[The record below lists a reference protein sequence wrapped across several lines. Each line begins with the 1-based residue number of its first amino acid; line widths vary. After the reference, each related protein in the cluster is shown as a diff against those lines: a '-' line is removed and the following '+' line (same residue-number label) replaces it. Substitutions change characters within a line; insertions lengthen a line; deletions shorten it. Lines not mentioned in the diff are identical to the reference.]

1 MKIEQYISQLLFRYQ
16 CVTVPGFGAFL
27 TEFQSAQLD
36 ENSHSF
42 YPPKKMVSF
51 NPFIKNN
58 DGLLANHLAQAE
70 KISYEI
76 AVNSIQNEVSHWKTK
91 IQEFGSFS
99 VKNIGDFSL
108 NSENNI
114 VFVPID
120 QINYLTA
127 SFGLSSFVSPAV
139 KREVYKEEVEQLEE
153 KAPVIFTPEKRRNYS
168 VLKYAAVFL
177 LSAGITG
184 TVGYK
189 YYENKIAQETLIV
202 ETNVQKKV
210 NQKIQEATF
219 YISNPLPAVTLTV
232 PEEKLPYS
240 VVAGAFRIESN
251 AEEQYQRLLELG
263 FKKAKRLAPN
273 KHGLFPVVYGSYSTY
288 SEAHETMKNIQK
300 LDNKDAWLLVDEL

>member
-99 VKNIGDFSL
+99 VKNVGDFSL

-114 VFVPID
+114 VFVPVD
-120 QINYLTA
+120 QINYDTA
-127 SFGLSSFVSPAV
+127 SFGLSSFVSPAI

-153 KAPVIFTPEKRRNYS
+153 KAPVIFTPEKRKNYS

-219 YISNPLPAVTLTV
+219 YISNPLPTVTLSV

-288 SEAHETMKNIQK
+288 SEAHEAMKNIQK

>member
-91 IQEFGSFS
+91 IQEFGNISL
-99 VKNIGDFSL
+99 KNIGDFSF

-114 VFVPID
+114 VFVPVD

-232 PEEKLPYS
+232 PAEKLPYS

-288 SEAHETMKNIQK
+288 SEAHEAMKNIQK

>member
-1 MKIEQYISQLLFRYQ
+1 
-16 CVTVPGFGAFL
+16 
-27 TEFQSAQLD
+27 
-36 ENSHSF
+36 
-42 YPPKKMVSF
+42 MVSF

-91 IQEFGSFS
+91 IQEFGNISL
-99 VKNIGDFSL
+99 KNIGDFSL

-114 VFVPID
+114 VFVPVD

-219 YISNPLPAVTLTV
+219 YISNPLPTVTLTV
-232 PEEKLPYS
+232 PAEKLPYS

-288 SEAHETMKNIQK
+288 SEAHEAMKNIQK

>member
-1 MKIEQYISQLLFRYQ
+1 MKIEQYIYQLLFRYQ

-99 VKNIGDFSL
+99 VKNVGDFSL

-251 AEEQYQRLLELG
+251 AEEQYQRLLVLG

-288 SEAHETMKNIQK
+288 SEAHDAMKNIQK

>member
-99 VKNIGDFSL
+99 VKNVGDFSL

-251 AEEQYQRLLELG
+251 AEEQYQRLLVLG

-288 SEAHETMKNIQK
+288 SEAHDAMKNIQK

>member
-16 CVTVPGFGAFL
+16 CVTIPGFGAFL
-27 TEFQSAQLD
+27 TEFQSAQLN

-76 AVNSIQNEVSHWKTK
+76 AVNIIQNEVSHWKTK

-99 VKNIGDFSL
+99 VKNVGDFSL

-114 VFVPID
+114 VFVPVD

-139 KREVYKEEVEQLEE
+139 KREVYKVEVEQLEE

-219 YISNPLPAVTLTV
+219 YISNPLPTVTLTV
-232 PEEKLPYS
+232 PAEKLPYS

-251 AEEQYQRLLELG
+251 AEEQYQRLVELG

-288 SEAHETMKNIQK
+288 SEAHEAMKNIQK

>member
-1 MKIEQYISQLLFRYQ
+1 MKIEQYISQLLYRYQ

-58 DGLLANHLAQAE
+58 DGLLANHLAEAE

-76 AVNSIQNEVSHWKTK
+76 AVNIIQNEVSHWKTK
-91 IQEFGSFS
+91 IQDFGSFS
-99 VKNIGDFSL
+99 VKNVGDFSL
-108 NSENNI
+108 NSEKNI
-114 VFVPID
+114 VFVPVD

-127 SFGLSSFVSPAV
+127 SFGLSSFVSPSV
-139 KREVYKEEVEQLEE
+139 KREVYKKEVEQLEE
-153 KAPVIFTPEKRRNYS
+153 KAPVIFTPEKKRNYS

-177 LSAGITG
+177 LAAGITG
-184 TVGYK
+184 TFGYK
-189 YYENKIAQETLIV
+189 YYENQIAQETLIV

-232 PEEKLPYS
+232 ASEKMPYC

-251 AEEQYQRLLELG
+251 AEDQYQRLLKLG

-273 KHGLFPVVYGSYSTY
+273 KHGLFPVLYGSYSTY
-288 SEAHETMKNIQK
+288 SEAHQAMKDIQK
-300 LDNKDAWLLVDEL
+300 LENKDAWLLIEAL

>member
-76 AVNSIQNEVSHWKTK
+76 AVNSIQNEVSHWITK

-99 VKNIGDFSL
+99 VKNVGDFSL

-114 VFVPID
+114 VFIPID

-153 KAPVIFTPEKRRNYS
+153 KAPVIFTPEKRKNYS

-189 YYENKIAQETLIV
+189 YYENIIAQETLIV

-251 AEEQYQRLLELG
+251 AEDQYQRLLELG

-288 SEAHETMKNIQK
+288 SEAHEAMKNIQK
-300 LDNKDAWLLVDEL
+300 LDNKAAWLLVDEL

>member
-99 VKNIGDFSL
+99 VKNVGDFSL

-114 VFVPID
+114 VFVPVD

-288 SEAHETMKNIQK
+288 SEAHDAMKNIQK

>member
-42 YPPKKMVSF
+42 YPPKKMISF

-99 VKNIGDFSL
+99 VKNVGDFSL

-120 QINYLTA
+120 QINYDTA
-127 SFGLSSFVSPAV
+127 SFGLSSFVSPAI

-153 KAPVIFTPEKRRNYS
+153 KAPVIFTPEKRKNYS

-219 YISNPLPAVTLTV
+219 YISNPLPAVTLSV

-251 AEEQYQRLLELG
+251 AEEQYQRLVELG

-288 SEAHETMKNIQK
+288 SEAHEAMKNIQK

>member
-91 IQEFGSFS
+91 IQELGSFS
-99 VKNIGDFSL
+99 VKNVGDFSL

-114 VFVPID
+114 VFVPVD
-120 QINYLTA
+120 QINYDTA
-127 SFGLSSFVSPAV
+127 SFGLSSFVSPAI

-219 YISNPLPAVTLTV
+219 YISNPLPTVTLTV
-232 PEEKLPYS
+232 PAEKLPYS

-288 SEAHETMKNIQK
+288 SEAHEAMKNIQK